1 MYVPR
6 ICVNNHVSKH
16 ALQHFCFVTFRCG
29 FLCSP
34 FLNEVHFVVVEVVVA
49 VVLVVVAVVA
59 VAIAAVV

>member
-6 ICVNNHVSKH
+6 IYVNNHVSKH
-16 ALQHFCFVTFRCG
+16 ALRHFCFVTFRCG

-34 FLNEVHFVVVEVVVA
+34 FLNEVHFVVVAVVVG
-49 VVLVVVAVVA
+49 VVLVVAVVA